1 MYNDPTANS
10 TQLVRY
16 HLHLSP
22 TLEEAQLIAARTLL
36 TEQGFVVDQLTS
48 DEAVVASAQGADPDW
63 GPVREGFRQFGG
75 TIAHINTAE

>member
-1 MYNDPTANS
+1 MHNDPTANS

-16 HLHLSP
+16 SLQLAP
-22 TLEEAQLIAARTLL
+22 ALEETQLIAARTLL
-36 TEQGFVVDQLTS
+36 TELGFVVDQLTP

-75 TIAHINTAE
+75 AIAHINTAE